1 MSTPWE
7 QLISSTMTPTTAVAV
22 KLAVTDEPPEPTDP
36 NGTVLPGGSA
46 AAASTT
52 GGIFGTLHRHIPI
65 LSRLSLNKSDKAHCR
80 NVDHVKCNGQSQP
93 MYRQPRF
100 SSRRQ
105 YRRVV
110 FKHGECNVV
119 QGKVAKRRRKY
130 LQDIFT
136 TLVDAQ
142 WRWTLLVFSMNFMLS
157 WLGFAVVWWLI
168 ALNHGDLELSVRDNN
183 STWVPCV
190 REMYSF
196 TSCFLFSVETQ
207 HTIGYGS
214 KHTTEECPE
223 AIFIMCLQSIVGV
236 MIQAFMVGVVF
247 AKLSRPKKRTQT
259 LLFSRNAVI
268 CQRDGILCLMFR
280 VGDMRKSHIIE
291 AHVRAQL
298 IKKKMTIEGELLPFH
313 QQELKVGGDG
323 EEDRIFFIW
332 PTTIVHKIT
341 SQSPLYMLSAAD
353 FLQEKFEIVVVL
365 EGVIESTGMTTQARS
380 SYLPNEILWGHRFDT
395 LVSFK
400 KETGEHEVDYSLFNN
415 TYVVDTPLCSAH
427 DLKKLISLRAHTEMH
442 HMQPLDHSTNYSDPS
457 DSTSG
462 SRTYKPRSEL
472 HDKQLSTSDLMMA
485 QLEPFLIKPG
495 ELPGPESFL

>member
-80 NVDHVKCNGQSQP
+80 
-93 MYRQPRF
+93 YRQPRF

-341 SQSPLYMLSAAD
+341 PQSPLYMLSAAD

>member
-1 MSTPWE
+1 
-7 QLISSTMTPTTAVAV
+7 MTPTTAVAV

-46 AAASTT
+46 ASASTAS
-52 GGIFGTLHRHIPI
+52 GIFGTLHRHIPI
-65 LSRLSLNKSDKAHCR
+65 LSRLSNKSDKAHCR

-157 WLGFAVVWWLI
+157 WLGFAIVWWLI
-168 ALNHGDLELSVRDNN
+168 ALNHGDLEFSVRDNN

-341 SQSPLYMLSAAD
+341 PQSPLYMLSAAD
-353 FLQEKFEIVVVL
+353 FLQQKFEIVVVL

-442 HMQPLDHSTNYSDPS
+442 HMQPLQDHSTNYSDPS

-462 SRTYKPRSEL
+462 SRNYKPRSEL

>member
-46 AAASTT
+46 AATNTT

-80 NVDHVKCNGQSQP
+80 
-93 MYRQPRF
+93 YRQPRF

-157 WLGFAVVWWLI
+157 WLGFAIVWWLI
-168 ALNHGDLELSVRDNN
+168 ALNHGDLEFSVRDNN

-341 SQSPLYMLSAAD
+341 PQSPLYMLSAAD